1 MGNADK
7 SGLYCEVKDMKI
19 IYRVVITIGFY
30 ERWFDFTLPKDA
42 VGFAQDALQH
52 HVPDNDNPK
61 PASVKIE
68 LMPVE
73 DE

>member
-19 IYRVVITIGFY
+19 IYRVVISIGFY
-30 ERWFDFTLPKDA
+30 ERWFDFIESRDA
-42 VGFAQDALQH
+42 VGFAQDALKH
-52 HVPDNDNPK
+52 HVPDDDNPK